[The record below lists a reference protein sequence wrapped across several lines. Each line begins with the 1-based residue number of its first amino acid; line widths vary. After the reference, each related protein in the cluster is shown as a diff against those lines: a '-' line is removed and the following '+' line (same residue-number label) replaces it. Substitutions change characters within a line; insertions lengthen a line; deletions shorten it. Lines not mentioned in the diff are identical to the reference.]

1 MQYREIIQFSDHA
14 GNANRARV
22 QLGWLLLLLA
32 VMAIG
37 TSCGSASGAASQ
49 GHQVLALS
57 GSLPTGTVDKS
68 YNAVLSVG
76 GGTSP
81 YQFSLASGTL
91 PPGIKLNP
99 STGSFTGTP
108 SAPGNYSFEVV
119 VTDNPGTGYGSQQY
133 SMQVT
138 NQGGGVSISISPAS
152 VTLNSGSSQ
161 QFTAT
166 VSGTSNTAVQWTAT
180 AGSVN
185 STGGYLAP
193 SVQSVTSATV
203 TATSVAYPTLSASAS
218 VTINPVQKQ
227 PLQITT
233 GGLPQ
238 GQEGTLYNAGFT
250 ATGGTPPYGWAIS
263 GGTTPPGLTMSPNG
277 DLGGTPTTSGTFAF
291 TVTVTDSAKLTASGN
306 FSVTVQASNGYDGP
320 AQLPV
325 VTVGSSMAD
334 SPAPGS
340 VISVAAGGDFKGAL
354 NSAQCGDT
362 IQLAAGATFVG
373 PFTVPA
379 KGCNDQNW
387 IIIRTS
393 SPDSSLPPEG
403 TRLTPCYAGVGS
415 LQGRPQYSCSNP
427 ANVLSK
433 IEMQGGG
440 TGPIVFADGANFYR
454 FVGLEITR
462 ANGISGSAA
471 LLSNQGSADHIIVDR
486 SWLHGNP
493 QDETADG
500 YATSG
505 GTYIAVIDSYF
516 NDFHCYESCTDSHA
530 VSGGTGDHQDGPYLI
545 QNNFLEAAGEAIM
558 FGGGEATLTP
568 TDIEII
574 GNHFWKPW
582 QWMQGNNPFVGGLN
596 GNPFIVKNHL
606 ELKNAVR
613 VLVEANILENS
624 WGGFTQTGFGVL
636 VSPKNQ
642 HKPGGT
648 GGVCPLCQV
657 TDVTIRYSRISHAG
671 GGIVLATDLAASGR
685 DGGGP
690 ALAGTRWSLHDL
702 VLDDISKN
710 YVGEGYMFEVSNGWP
725 KNPLNSVTINHITG
739 FPDAQAGAFMMGNQE
754 TNPQMYGFVFTN
766 SIATTGRYP
775 IWNTGGGST
784 SCAFQNIPV
793 TSLTTCFTTYTFN
806 YNGLVGA
813 PPRYNPSTWPAGNM
827 FAASPS
833 IVQFVNYNNGNGG
846 NYQLLPASPY
856 VNAGSDGRNL
866 GADIVGLNAAL
877 AGVE

>member
-1 MQYREIIQFSDHA
+1 MQATQIAGCSDHA
-14 GNANRARV
+14 QAVSRNSIR
-22 QLGWLLLLLA
+22 LGWLLLLIA
-32 VMAIG
+32 VVAIG
-37 TSCGSASGAASQ
+37 TSCGTASAAPSQ
-49 GHQVLALS
+49 AQALALS
-57 GSLPTGTVDKS
+57 GSLPSGTVDKS

-81 YQFSLASGTL
+81 YQFSVASGTL

-108 SAPGNYSFEVV
+108 STPGNYSFQVV
-119 VTDNPGTGYGSQQY
+119 VTDSPGTGHGSQQY
-133 SMQVT
+133 SVQVT
-138 NQGGGVSISISPAS
+138 SGGGGVSVSISPAS
-152 VTLNSGSSQ
+152 VTLNSGAGQ
-161 QFTAT
+161 QFTAS
-166 VSGTSNTAVQWTAT
+166 VSGTPNTAVAWTAT
-180 AGSVN
+180 LGSV
-185 STGGYLAP
+185 SSSGAYVAP
-193 SVQSVTSATV
+193 SVQSTTSATV

-218 VTINPVQKQ
+218 VTINPAQKQ
-227 PLQITT
+227 ALQITT

-238 GQEGTLYNAGFT
+238 GQQGTAYNAAFT
-250 ATGGTPPYGWAIS
+250 ATGGTQPYRWTIS
-263 GGTTPPGLTMSPNG
+263 SGTPPAGLTLSTSG
-277 DLGGTPTTSGTFAF
+277 DLGGTPTATGTFGF
-291 TVTVTDSAKLTASGN
+291 TVTVTDAAKSTASGN
-306 FSVTVQASNGYDGP
+306 FSVTVQGSSGYDGP

-325 VTVGSSMAD
+325 VTVPSSMAD

-340 VISVAAGGDFKGAL
+340 VINVAAGGDFKGAL
-354 NSAQCGDT
+354 SSAQCGDT

-373 PFTVPA
+373 PFTILA
-379 KGCNDQNW
+379 KNCDDQHW

-393 SPDSSLPPEG
+393 SPDSALPAEG
-403 TRLTPCYAGVGS
+403 QRLTPCYAGVSS
-415 LQGRPQYSCSNP
+415 LPGRPAYSCSNP
-427 ANVLSK
+427 TNVLAKVEQDS
-433 IEMQGGG
+433 GG
-440 TGPIVFADGANFYR
+440 TGPFLMADGANFYR

-462 ANGISGSAA
+462 AAGISGSMA
-471 LLSNQGSADHIIVDR
+471 LMTNQGTADHIIVDR

-493 QDETADG
+493 QDETANG
-500 YATSG
+500 YGMAG

-516 NDFHCYESCTDSHA
+516 NDFHCYLSCTDSHA
-530 VSGGTGDHQDGPYLI
+530 VSSGVGDHQDGPYLI

-606 ELKNAVR
+606 EFKNAVR
-613 VLVEANILENS
+613 VLVENNILENS
-624 WGGFTQTGFGVL
+624 WGGFTQTGFGIL

-657 TDVTIRYSRISHAG
+657 TDITIRYSRISHAG
-671 GGIVLATDLAASGR
+671 GGIVLATDLAASGK

-725 KNPLNSVTINHITG
+725 KNPLNTVTINHITG
-739 FPDAQAGAFMMGNQE
+739 FPDSGAGAFMMGNQD

-766 SIATTGRYP
+766 SIVTTGRYP
-775 IWNTGGGST
+775 VWNTGGGST
-784 SCAFQNIPV
+784 SCAYQNIPI
-793 TSLTTCFTTYTFN
+793 TSLGTCFTTYTFN
-806 YNGLVGA
+806 YNGLIGA
-813 PPRYNPSTWPAGNM
+813 PPRYDPSTWPTGNM

-833 IVQFVNYNNGNGG
+833 VAQFTNYNNGNGG
-846 NYQLLPASPY
+846 NYQLLPSSPY